1 MVSLRLQNAPKL
13 QQEYSYKM
21 HKPASPC
28 RKTCST
34 SHNSENQ
41 GAKHFHD
48 KLRRLHH
55 AEFKVMLVP

>member
-34 SHNSENQ
+34 SHNNENQ
-41 GAKHFHD
+41 GAKHFQD
-48 KLRRLHH
+48 KL
-55 AEFKVMLVP
+55 